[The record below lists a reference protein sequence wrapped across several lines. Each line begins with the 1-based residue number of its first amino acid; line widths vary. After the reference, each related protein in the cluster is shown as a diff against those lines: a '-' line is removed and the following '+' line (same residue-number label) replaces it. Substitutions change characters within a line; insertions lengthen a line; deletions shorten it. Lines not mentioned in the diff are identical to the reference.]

1 MRALAG
7 LVGIA
12 VMVSLAAPGSR
23 AAAAP
28 GRAARPAPRPA
39 VIYLNADGGPV
50 RGGRDSPTDNR
61 ASALGP
67 PSMRAAIPPF
77 SGSPEQWKEI
87 VACVRQGFAPFA
99 VDITTSR
106 PAKAPYSMIMV
117 GGSPAILHK
126 QNLDNLGGYAPV
138 GDGAERA
145 LVGFVF
151 PETVENDS
159 AKLCQA
165 ILHESGHLLGLD
177 HVYACEDPMSYYRC
191 GTQRFLEREEP
202 CGESEPRLCRYPGGA
217 TRKAQSSAALLAEHV
232 GWRGGVAPERKSE
245 PPAYAALPVLAALD
259 EVFAHEATPDATAE
273 AAQPESHNAAIVAAA
288 DAAAAKAAEV
298 ARRRAAT
305 AAVARLDLRGLAEQ
319 PGGTFIE
326 LVVVAHSDRHIAD
339 VALQWT
345 SALEQLTFA
354 CADLATGKDPAATCH
369 RQGDVFTF
377 RVRAGTGQ
385 RLVRALALD
394 GRDMWLLSGAATLTF
409 TP

>member
-1 MRALAG
+1 MAG
-7 LVGIA
+7 
-12 VMVSLAAPGSR
+12 
-23 AAAAP
+23 
-28 GRAARPAPRPA
+28 
-39 VIYLNADGGPV
+39 
-50 RGGRDSPTDNR
+50 
-61 ASALGP
+61 
-67 PSMRAAIPPF
+67 
-77 SGSPEQWKEI
+77 
-87 VACVRQGFAPFA
+87 
-99 VDITTSR
+99 
-106 PAKAPYSMIMV
+106 
-117 GGSPAILHK
+117 
-126 QNLDNLGGYAPV
+126 
-138 GDGAERA
+138 
-145 LVGFVF
+145 
-151 PETVENDS
+151 
-159 AKLCQA
+159 
-165 ILHESGHLLGLD
+165 
-177 HVYACEDPMSYYRC
+177 
-191 GTQRFLEREEP
+191 
-202 CGESEPRLCRYPGGA
+202 
-217 TRKAQSSAALLAEHV
+217 
-232 GWRGGVAPERKSE
+232 E